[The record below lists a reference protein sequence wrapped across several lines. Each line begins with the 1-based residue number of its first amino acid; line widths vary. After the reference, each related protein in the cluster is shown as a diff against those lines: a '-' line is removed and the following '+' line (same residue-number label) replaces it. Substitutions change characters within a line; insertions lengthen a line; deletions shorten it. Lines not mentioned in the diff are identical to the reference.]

1 MNSAQNATLQTPQ
14 TTGQLLK
21 YIAKKIPGR
30 LLKSLPVILIVGFS
44 SWLIHTYLLVF
55 VNEGFNPD
63 SWLANNFLNVK
74 GRFISSTLLWGMVGA
89 LVPMTISFF
98 ATGGNPVKS
107 FTAMLKMPMDIY
119 KKNKVSQNAL
129 LPIILISCGITLLFD
144 KLLSGVAGLVAGG
157 ILMSAV
163 VSFATGRGSIF
174 IMLFRMI
181 FMDIQTYVLKKKN
194 KGLDSESIYM
204 IVGSSGLVLVIF
216 GILKSTNIIG
226 GIFNF
231 IMRIMPFP
239 FFNTILS
246 IILWAIF
253 FFIGSI
259 WFIMLVAGII
269 MILIR
274 SSKKVPTALV
284 YIALFAFGMIA
295 AEKIFGVRIFAD
307 DGGWLEAGG
316 TWSGWIGS
324 EGSFIAVIRGFP
336 PAIAGIIGSIISSIL
351 SGAAGGIGGA
361 AAGIGGA
368 AAGAVTGG
376 DNIPGEPSTF
386 TPPSDETT
394 GSTPVTQPDET
405 KTPSDETPM
414 TEEEKQKQHEEW
426 VRQEREKAQ
435 REAEEAKRQHEE
447 LMEKRRQEYERAQ
460 KEAELRRQKEEAQK
474 ELDRIRKEREEREA
488 YIQKLCTKY
497 NTTPDK
503 LRNEIVKN
511 MNMSQAEADKWNQ
524 RANALAVAEAAA
536 MATVV
541 AADLLI
547 DGMAAA
553 GGPAGR
559 AVRAGY
565 KVTKGALSTAASD
578 GLTMENLV
586 GGAVSGGADA
596 VTDFIDNKY
605 VKAGVTVVGETVGGA
620 IKGGSQGALDGLKN
634 GVYNA
639 GVNAITDKVVD
650 KFGGK
655 GFGNDV
661 KTGAAPGGKVN
672 VSVESSGYRG
682 LDLKGGKFNTRTV
695 SQNVADKFVT
705 NKQTAQI
712 MQTGVKSVPTV
723 ANEFVVKPLAQ
734 KKGYLPK

>member
-1 MNSAQNATLQTPQ
+1 MNSAQNATMQEPQ

-55 VNEGFNPD
+55 VNEGFSPD
-63 SWLANNFLNVK
+63 TWLANNFLNVR
-74 GRFISSTLLWGMVGA
+74 GSFISSTLLWGMIGA
-89 LVPMTISFF
+89 LIPMTISFI

-107 FTAMLKMPMDIY
+107 FKAMVNMPVDIY
-119 KKNKVSQNAL
+119 KKNKASKNKL
-129 LPIILISCGITLLFD
+129 LPVILIVCGMTLLFD

-157 ILMSAV
+157 ILMSSV
-163 VSFATGRGSIF
+163 VAFITGRGSIF
-174 IMLFRMI
+174 VMMFRMI

-204 IVGSSGLVLVIF
+204 IIGSSGLVLVVF
-216 GILKSTNIIG
+216 GLLKSTNIVG
-226 GIFNF
+226 NIFGFF
-231 IMRIMPFP
+231 IRLMPFA
-239 FFNTILS
+239 FISMILN
-246 IILWAIF
+246 IIMIAIS

-269 MILIR
+269 MVLIR
-274 SSKKVPTALV
+274 SNKKVPTAMI
-284 YIALFAFGMIA
+284 YMALFAFGMIA

-316 TWSGWIGS
+316 TWRGWIGS
-324 EGSFIAVIRGFP
+324 EGSFIAVASGIP
-336 PAIAGIIGSIISSIL
+336 PAVSGVTGAIISSIL
-351 SGAAGGIGGA
+351 SGATGGLGGASAGVVAGGGYSPDVPVPA
-361 AAGIGGA
+361 DDF
-368 AAGAVTGG
+368 VTNP
-376 DNIPGEPSTF
+376 DAPTTPSTDGT
-386 TPPSDETT
+386 TPADDTN
-394 GSTPVTQPDET
+394 VPDEQ
-405 KTPSDETPM
+405 TPM
-414 TEEEKQKQHEEW
+414 SEEEKQRQHEEW
-426 VRQEREKAQ
+426 VRQEREKAE
-435 REAEEAKRQHEE
+435 REAQEAKRQHEE
-447 LMEKRRQEYERAQ
+447 LMEKRRQEYENAQ

-488 YIQKLCTKY
+488 YIQKLCDKY

-503 LRNEIVKN
+503 LRDEIVKN

-536 MATVV
+536 QATVV

-565 KVTKGALSTAASD
+565 KVAKGAASSAATD
-578 GLTMENLV
+578 GLTVENLV

-596 VTDFIDNKY
+596 ATDFINNKY
-605 VKAGVTVVGETVGGA
+605 VKAGVTVAGETVGGA
-620 IKGGSQGALDGLKN
+620 IKGGSKGAWDGLKN

-639 GVNAITDKVVD
+639 GMNAVTDKVVD

-655 GFGNDV
+655 GFQKDIYV
-661 KTGAAPGGKVN
+661 DPAAGGKVN
-672 VSVESSGYRG
+672 ISIESSGYNG
-682 LDLKGGKFNTRTV
+682 LKVKGGNLNTRTV
-695 SQNVADKFVT
+695 SQSVADKFVT
-705 NKQTAQI
+705 NKQNAQI
-712 MQTGVKSVPTV
+712 LQTAVKSAPTV
-723 ANEFVVKPLAQ
+723 ANEFIVKPLAQ
-734 KKGYLPK
+734 DKGILPK